1 MNIQLLK
8 EHKDVYTAIGE
19 LGRHIQT
26 NENTAGA
33 AAKLVGLVEKTEY
46 WYQLDGDL
54 PRYSGDRELMEKFV
68 SSFAN
73 GRPAVVVIASS
84 EGTITDLTFARPAHL
99 LFSFTLRRNFSGHF
113 TVLIGFL
120 NITDELDP
128 NTFVRMA
135 GRDSAFFGQ
144 GKMGVS

>member
-8 EHKDVYTAIGE
+8 ENKEVYAAIGE

-26 NENTAGA
+26 SETSAATASEI
-33 AAKLVGLVEKTEY
+33 VGLVPKTEF

-68 SSFAN
+68 GWFAS
-73 GRPAVVVIASS
+73 GRPAVVVVASS
-84 EGTITDLTFARPAHL
+84 EGTIADLSFAQAAHRV
-99 LFSFTLRRNFSGHF
+99 FPFTLRKNFSGYF
-113 TVLIGFL
+113 TVLVGFL

-128 NTFVRMA
+128 NLFVRMA
-135 GRDSAFFGQ
+135 GQQEMFPGQ
-144 GKMGVS
+144 GSRGAG